1 MHNIVILG
9 GNWAGVSTAHY
20 LLRHVLPLL
29 RNEKSQYTVTLVS
42 PSTQTFF
49 NVGAPRALVS
59 EKVANAKPFASI
71 LDAFSEY
78 KSSEFTFI
86 QGEAVGVDG
95 SAKTVSLK
103 SVVTSDR
110 QLIRYDSLVI
120 ATGSTSA
127 SPLWTLHGDH
137 KVTLAAF
144 QDIKT
149 SLPSAKTILIAGG
162 GPSGVE
168 TAGEIAYLY
177 RNKDITLLSGGMRL
191 LPRFQNDKPGKK
203 AEQQLASLNVRI
215 LHNVR
220 VTSSNTAQG
229 DEVLVVLSDGTART
243 VDMFIDATGGAPNTS
258 FLPTAWLDGSKRVA
272 TDMGTLRSTKAPAG
286 VYAIGDAA
294 SYSKGTV
301 PDATWAVPALG
312 YSIWSDLH
320 RAATKDGSLKEDT
333 VGMATLKEKKY
344 KQFEKDMGIV
354 PVGPEG
360 GVGVL
365 FGWSV
370 PSFLVW
376 LLKARTFT
384 LDKAAGLANGSDFLK
399 P

>member
-1 MHNIVILG
+1 M
-9 GNWAGVSTAHY
+9 
-20 LLRHVLPLL
+20 
-29 RNEKSQYTVTLVS
+29 VTLVS

-95 SAKTVSLK
+95 PAKTVSLK

-120 ATGSTSA
+120 ATGSTSVRRVSLTSPSRSCILTKELLQA

-370 PSFLVW
+370 PSF
-376 LLKARTFT
+376 F
-384 LDKAAGLANGSDFLK
+384 GLAVKGEDFHVRQSSGIS
-399 P
+399 